1 MIIKFVTLPES
12 NCQPGKQ
19 SWADVARL
27 LKSKIVAKFS
37 DNVEFQHIEFMS
49 NDWFNDIE
57 LIELSDKMEI
67 NFPLVIINNEIFSNG
82 SKINISKILKDIEYK
97 L

>member
-57 LIELSDKMEI
+57 LIKLSDKLEI
-67 NFPLVIINNEIFSNG
+67 NFPLVTINNEIFSNG